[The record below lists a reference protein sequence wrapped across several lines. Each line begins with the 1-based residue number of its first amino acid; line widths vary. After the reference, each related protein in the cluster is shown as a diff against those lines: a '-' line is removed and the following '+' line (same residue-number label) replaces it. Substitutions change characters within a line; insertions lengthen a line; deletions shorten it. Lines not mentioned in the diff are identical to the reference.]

1 MFTLEQIQQTHA
13 RVKTGADFPQYVQDL
28 RQLGLRAYDH
38 YVSDGHNDY
47 RATTGAVLT
56 SPPVGEP
63 LTIAA
68 QGRPDWVA
76 HAIHIHQQ
84 GQTDYPTFCRQ
95 VAAAGVE
102 KWTVNAE
109 AMMCTYYDRLGQPL
123 VEEPIP
129 LP

>member
-1 MFTLEQIQQTHA
+1 MFTLEQLQQAHA

-38 YVSDGHNDY
+38 YVGDGHNDY
-47 RATTGAVLT
+47 RATTGAALA

-63 LTIAA
+63 LPIAA
-68 QGRPDWVA
+68 QGQPAGVA
-76 HAIHIHQQ
+76 HAIAIHQQ
-84 GQTDYPTFCRQ
+84 GHTDYPTFCRQ

-102 KWTVNAE
+102 KWTVDAV
-109 AMMCTYYDRLGQPL
+109 AMTCTYYDQQGRAL